1 MAPGR
6 RAGLHQQP
14 QPQSDRASSADVD
27 SYSVTLYGGR
37 AFEAGA
43 GRINLSLG
51 AAYTWHDVV
60 DTRRRTGTA
69 AGLDQTLK
77 AGYGASTGQVF
88 GELGYAVP
96 LNDRVTLEPFVGANF
111 SDLRTR
117 GFSESGGDAALR
129 GESGRSRITTTTLGL
144 HARSDFESA
153 GARGA
158 VQGTLGLRMLSVIAT
173 RSARCPSSQGGTFR

>member
-1 MAPGR
+1 MLRPAR
-6 RAGLHQQP
+6 
-14 QPQSDRASSADVD
+14 
-27 SYSVTLYGGR
+27 
-37 AFEAGA
+37 
-43 GRINLSLG
+43 
-51 AAYTWHDVV
+51 
-60 DTRRRTGTA
+60 
-69 AGLDQTLK
+69 
-77 AGYGASTGQVF
+77 ASTGQVF

-158 VQGTLGLRMLSVIAT
+158 VRGTLGWRHAFGDRNPLSTMSFV
-173 RSARCPSSQGGTFR
+173 QGGDAFSVTGAPVARDAAVVELGVGIDVSKLTTVSALYGGQFGDGNRQNTGSLEVRYCF